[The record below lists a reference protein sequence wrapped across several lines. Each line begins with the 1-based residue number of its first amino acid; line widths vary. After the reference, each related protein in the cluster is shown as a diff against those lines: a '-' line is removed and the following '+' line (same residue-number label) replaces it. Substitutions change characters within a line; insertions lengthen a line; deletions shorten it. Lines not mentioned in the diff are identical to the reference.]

1 MSHRRSHPT
10 RRDIPTR
17 ALDPA
22 ADFER
27 LVGAQELDAAQT
39 LLSELQGEK
48 LDDCIESIGEM
59 MRGHGVQLPCWDQLT
74 QDELERI
81 ARGAFYIEGG
91 KPVLLADG

>member
-1 MSHRRSHPT
+1 MSHRRSHPI

-17 ALDPA
+17 AFDPA

-27 LVGAQELDAAQT
+27 LVGAQELDAAQA
-39 LLSELQGEK
+39 LLSDLQGER
-48 LDDCIESIGEM
+48 LDECIESIGEM

-91 KPVLLADG
+91 KPILLADG